1 MIYIF
6 FNEKKGGNKFS
17 GKSLLVLS
25 LLRETF
31 ILRGIIHFPASSIAY
46 VPQQAWLENATFRDN
61 ILFGEPFDDERYWN
75 IVDSCCLTKDFENFE
90 QADFTEVRF
99 ISDNFVY

>member
-1 MIYIF
+1 M
-6 FNEKKGGNKFS
+6 
-17 GKSLLVLS
+17 LS

-31 ILRGIIHFPASSIAY
+31 ILRGIIHFPASPIVY
-46 VPQQAWLENATFRDN
+46 VPQQAWLENVTFRDN
-61 ILFGEPFDDERYWN
+61 ILFGEPFDDDRYWS

-99 ISDNFVY
+99 TSNNLCFKDIFIQILT